1 MLMDASNATAVTM
14 YLRGGPLADQRLTV
28 HTRQGG
34 SLPGVIFPHAPLPH
48 DHPGE
53 PGPRHT
59 YFLSPDREYHHSDR
73 CPCRLPLA
81 G

>member
-1 MLMDASNATAVTM
+1 MSMKCASIHAVTM
-14 YLRGGPLADQRLTV
+14 YLRGGPLADQRITV

-34 SLPGVIFPHAPLPH
+34 ALPGVIFPHAPLQAGH
-48 DHPGE
+48 DSE

-59 YFLSPDREYHHSDR
+59 YLLGPEREYSHSER